1 MTVMFSLSG
10 SRVIILKPATQP
22 AEAKA
27 RVRSGL

>member
-22 AEAKA
+22 AEANTK
-27 RVRSGL
+27 SL